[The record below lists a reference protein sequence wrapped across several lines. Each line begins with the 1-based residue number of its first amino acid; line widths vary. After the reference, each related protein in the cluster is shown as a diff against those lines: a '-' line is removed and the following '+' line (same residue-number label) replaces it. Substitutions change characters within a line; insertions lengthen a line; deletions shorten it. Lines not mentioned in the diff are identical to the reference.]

1 MTTLNLR
8 STTNTGLAAA
18 TALAA
23 LLGTACVPYE
33 HSSPKQIEASNPTVT
48 YKYHNDEELIQTNQL
63 AATFCDR
70 YQSVPQPAHFTTDNS
85 GDRVV
90 IFECVGTSMQTG
102 RSYSNNDLT
111 YTYRTDQELMDVS
124 RNAHN
129 YCMNSGSSQVV
140 SNIVSNGNGTK
151 TVTFQCRAS

>member
-1 MTTLNLR
+1 MTTMNLR
-8 STTNTGLAAA
+8 STANPGLAAA
-18 TALAA
+18 AVLAA

-33 HSSPKQIEASNPTVT
+33 HSAPKQIQASNPTVT

-70 YQSVPQPAHFTTDNS
+70 YQSAPQPVSFTTDS
-85 GDRVV
+85 AGDRVV
-90 IFECVGTSMQTG
+90 IFECVGTSMPG
-102 RSYSNNDLT
+102 KAYSNSDLT

-124 RNAHN
+124 RNAHS

-140 SNIVSNGNGTK
+140 
-151 TVTFQCRAS
+151 

>member
-1 MTTLNLR
+1 MSTLNLR
-8 STTNTGLAAA
+8 STANAGLAAG
-18 TALAA
+18 TVLAA

-48 YKYHNDEELIQTNQL
+48 YKYHNDEELIETNQL

-70 YQSVPQPAHFTTDNS
+70 YQSVPQPVNFTTDTTGN
-85 GDRVV
+85 RVV
-90 IFECVGTSMQTG
+90 VFECVGTSVAG
-102 RSYSNNDLT
+102 GPYSNSDLT

-124 RNAHN
+124 RNAHA
-129 YCMNSGSSQVV
+129 YCRNSGSSQVV

>member
-1 MTTLNLR
+1 MTTSNLR
-8 STTNTGLAAA
+8 STANTGLAAA
-18 TALAA
+18 AIIAA

-33 HSSPKQIEASNPTVT
+33 HSSPKQIQASNPTVT

-70 YQSVPQPAHFTTDNS
+70 YQSVPQPASFTTDSS

-90 IFECVGTSMQTG
+90 IFECVGSSMPN
-102 RSYSNNDLT
+102 RSYSNSDLT

>member
-1 MTTLNLR
+1 MTTSNLR
-8 STTNTGLAAA
+8 STANTGLAAA
-18 TALAA
+18 VVVAA

-33 HSSPKQIEASNPTVT
+33 HSSPKQIQASNPTVT

-70 YQSVPQPAHFTTDNS
+70 YQSVPQPASFTTDSS

-90 IFECVGTSMQTG
+90 IFECVGSSTPN
-102 RSYSNNDLT
+102 RSYSNSDLT

>member
-1 MTTLNLR
+1 MSTLNLR
-8 STTNTGLAAA
+8 STANAGLAAG
-18 TALAA
+18 TVLAA

-70 YQSVPQPAHFTTDNS
+70 YQSAPQPVSFTTDTS
-85 GDRVV
+85 GERVV
-90 IFECVGTSMQTG
+90 IFECVGTPMPSRQ
-102 RSYSNNDLT
+102 YSNSDLT
-111 YTYRTDQELMDVS
+111 YTYRTDQELMDIS
-124 RNAHN
+124 RSAHN
-129 YCMNSGSSQVV
+129 YCGNSGSSQVV
-140 SNIVSNGNGTK
+140 SNIVSNSDGTK